1 MSKKVL
7 VISTSPRKN
16 SNSDALAKE
25 FVRGAKEAGNLVE
38 EISLIGKT
46 INFCKGC
53 LACTKT
59 LRCVMHDDAD
69 AIAQK
74 MLTADVL
81 VFATPVY
88 YYGMCGQM
96 KTMLDRANPLFN
108 ADYAFREVYLLMA
121 AAEDEEHT
129 PAGTITGMQGWIDCF
144 EKVHLAGSVFAGGV
158 TGVGEVKGHK
168 ALAEAYELGK
178 KA

>member
-25 FVRGAKEAGNLVE
+25 FARGAKEAGNLVE

-74 MLTADVL
+74 MLAADVL

-88 YYGMCGQM
+88 Y
-96 KTMLDRANPLFN
+96 
-108 ADYAFREVYLLMA
+108 
-121 AAEDEEHT
+121 
-129 PAGTITGMQGWIDCF
+129 
-144 EKVHLAGSVFAGGV
+144 
-158 TGVGEVKGHK
+158 
-168 ALAEAYELGK
+168 
-178 KA
+178 